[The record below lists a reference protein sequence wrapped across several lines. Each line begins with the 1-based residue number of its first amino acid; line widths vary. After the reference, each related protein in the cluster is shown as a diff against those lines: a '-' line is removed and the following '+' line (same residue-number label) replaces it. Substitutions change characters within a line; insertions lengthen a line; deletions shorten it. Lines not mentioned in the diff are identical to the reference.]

1 MVKRNLLNQKAAFVA
16 LFLLLAA
23 VLLAQTQ
30 NTAKKAPLAP
40 KSKTISAERLLEDA
54 KTLSTD
60 EMKGRNSGSAEIV
73 KAREFVVKRF
83 KEVGLK
89 PFADS
94 YLQEFEFK
102 NRRTS
107 ETVKG
112 ANVVGFVKG
121 KKNPEKHIVVT
132 AHYDHVGV
140 EKGEIHNGADDNA
153 SGTAALFAIAEYFR
167 KSRPANSLVF
177 VAFDAEEQGLQGS
190 RHFVANLP
198 VVKESVLLNVNMDM
212 VARGDRNELYAAGAF
227 HYPFLKPYLEAA
239 QKNAPVK
246 LLLGHD
252 DPKLGSNDWTS
263 QSDHAAFHREK
274 IPFVYFGVEDHA
286 DYHKPTDDF
295 DKIPQGFYVSA
306 VETILSVIKIFDKNL
321 SVNEK

>member
-1 MVKRNLLNQKAAFVA
+1 MKRKLLNRKASFAA

-30 NTAKKAPLAP
+30 NTAKKTAIAP
-40 KSKTISAERLLEDA
+40 KSKIIDAERLLADV
-54 KTLSTD
+54 KTLSAD
-60 EMKGRNSGSAEIV
+60 EMKGRVSGSPEIV
-73 KAREFVVKRF
+73 KAREYVVKRF
-83 KEVGLK
+83 KEVGVK
-89 PFADS
+89 SFGDS
-94 YLQEFEFK
+94 YVQEFEFK

-112 ANVVGFVKG
+112 ANVFGIIKG
-121 KKNPEKHIVVT
+121 KKNPEKYIVVT

-140 EKGEIHNGADDNA
+140 AQGEIYNGADDNA
-153 SGTAALFAIAEYFR
+153 SGTSALFAVAEYFER
-167 KSRPANSLVF
+167 NRPANSLVF

-198 VVKESVLLNVNMDM
+198 IKKESVLLNVNLDM
-212 VARGDRNELYAAGAF
+212 VSRSDRGELYASGSY
-227 HYPFLKPYLEAA
+227 HYPFLKRHLEAA

-263 QSDHAAFHREK
+263 QSDHAAFHSEK

-295 DKIPQGFYVSA
+295 DKIPLGFYVGA
-306 VETILSVIKIFDKNL
+306 VETILTAIKTFDKNL
-321 SVNEK
+321 LRIEE

>member
-1 MVKRNLLNQKAAFVA
+1 
-16 LFLLLAA
+16 
-23 VLLAQTQ
+23 
-30 NTAKKAPLAP
+30 
-40 KSKTISAERLLEDA
+40 
-54 KTLSTD
+54 
-60 EMKGRNSGSAEIV
+60 MKGRVSGSPEIL
-73 KAREFVVKRF
+73 KAREYVVKRF

-112 ANVVGFVKG
+112 ANVSGVVRG
-121 KKNPEKHIVVT
+121 KKNPEKYIVVT

-140 EKGEIHNGADDNA
+140 EKGEIYNGADDNA
-153 SGTAALFAIAEYFR
+153 SGTAALFAIAEYFQ
-167 KSRPANSLVF
+167 KNRPANSLIF

-190 RHFVANLP
+190 RHFVANLS
-198 VVKESVLLNVNMDM
+198 VKKESVLLNVNMDM
-212 VARGDRNELYAAGAF
+212 VSRGDRGELYAAGAF
-227 HYPFLKPYLEAA
+227 HYPFLKPHLEAA

-252 DPKLGSNDWTS
+252 DPKTGSNDWTS
-263 QSDHAAFHREK
+263 QSDHAAFHSEK

-295 DKIPQGFYVSA
+295 DKIPQKFYVGA
-306 VETILSVIKIFDKNL
+306 VETILEAVKNL
-321 SVNEK
+321 DKSLK

>member
-1 MVKRNLLNQKAAFVA
+1 MIRKLTNQKAIFVA
-16 LFLLLAA
+16 VFLLLAA
-23 VLLAQTQ
+23 VLIAQTQ

-40 KSKTISAERLLEDA
+40 KSKTINAERLLADA

-60 EMKGRNSGSAEIV
+60 EMKGRSSGSPEIL
-73 KAREFVVKRF
+73 KAREYVVKRF

-89 PFADS
+89 PFGDS

-102 NRRTS
+102 NRRTA

-112 ANVVGFVKG
+112 ANVLGVVRG
-121 KKNPEKHIVVT
+121 KKNPEKYIVIS

-140 EKGEIHNGADDNA
+140 EKGEIYNGADDNA
-153 SGTAALFAIAEYFR
+153 SGTAALFAIAEYFS
-167 KSRPANSLVF
+167 KNRPANSLVF

-198 VVKESVLLNVNMDM
+198 VKKESVLLNVNMDM

-227 HYPFLKPYLEAA
+227 HYPFLKPHLEAA
-239 QKNAPVK
+239 QRGAPVK

-252 DPKLGSNDWTS
+252 DPNTGSNDWTS
-263 QSDHAAFHREK
+263 QSDHAAFHKEK

-295 DKIPQGFYVSA
+295 DKIPQAFYVGA
-306 VETILSVIKIFDKNL
+306 VETILSAIKTFDQNL
-321 SVNEK
+321 R